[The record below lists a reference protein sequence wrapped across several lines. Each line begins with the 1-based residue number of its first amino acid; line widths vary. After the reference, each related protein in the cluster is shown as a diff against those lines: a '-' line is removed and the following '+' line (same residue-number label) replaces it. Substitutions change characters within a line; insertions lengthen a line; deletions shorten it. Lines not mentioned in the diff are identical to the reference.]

1 LIWGEYDHV
10 ILMLEVKHFSKNCS
24 ISRNVVFLLDTGAP
38 FTVISSAVRRLILED
53 CKLIE
58 KKGSLQS
65 LGIKINGR

>member
-1 LIWGEYDHV
+1 MIWGEHDRV

-38 FTVISSAVRRLILED
+38 FTVISPAVRKLILKD

-58 KKGSLQS
+58 KKGSRQI